1 MCINIKTVAYQIE
14 NFANKIP
21 KLTKGVVNDRLRATP
36 QGDTTGRLVCC
47 LVWFKYVT
55 KRETNSLYMSSS
67 VRTGQGHDFIQS
79 QQIYIIVL
87 YSY

>member
-36 QGDTTGRLVCC
+36 QGNTTGRSVCC
-47 LVWFKYVT
+47 LVWNKYVT

-67 VRTGQGHDFIQS
+67 VRIGQGHDFIPW

-87 YSY
+87 